1 MADLGPLIIGC
12 CIFWFVL
19 NAIFMSVTFSNVFC
33 TSAGGGLCY
42 RKNYDCGECDA
53 ASCKAATPAAPASGT
68 STYAA
73 EPAATQPA
81 VVGYGSDDE

>member
-42 RKNYDCGECDA
+42 RKNYDCAECEA
-53 ASCKAATPAAPASGT
+53 ASCKAATPAADSGT

-73 EPAATQPA
+73 EPAATQSA